1 MKKKSKLARDY
12 STRKYFK
19 APFFAKPGETSDL
32 FGYANFDFGSLLGD
46 DFAIVDLETSA
57 LSPKS
62 GYIVEIAMVRMDRK
76 GKISERF
83 ETLIKPPDGNV
94 GRSDIHLISSS
105 SVRNAP
111 TFNEIAGNILAMMDG
126 CVVVAHNAKFEE
138 NFLYAEFIRAGIDV
152 PVLPALD
159 TMWLAQMELDLF
171 NYKLPTVLSH
181 YGHSIE
187 DAHTAMGDVL
197 SIAKFL
203 PSILDEVPALKFP
216 VGLSELP
223 QQTASKNLKA
233 R

>member
-1 MKKKSKLARDY
+1 MPTKDY
-12 STRKYFK
+12 SKRKYFK
-19 APFFAKPGETSDL
+19 APFFAKPGESSDL
-32 FGYANFDFGSLLGD
+32 FGYASFDIGSSLDG

-57 LSPKS
+57 LSAQS
-62 GYIVEIAMVRMDRK
+62 GYIVEIAIITMSRK
-76 GKISERF
+76 GKITERF

-94 GRSDIHLISSS
+94 GRSDIHLIQAS

-111 TFNEIAGNILAMMDG
+111 TFADIVGNILEMLDD

-216 VGLSELP
+216 VGLSKLP
-223 QQTASKNLKA
+223 QQAASKNLKA